1 MGLLSE
7 GYVGQPPVYTHG
19 NDNVQKDPEATAI
32 QEIYS

>member
-7 GYVGQPPVYTHG
+7 GYVGQPLVYAHC